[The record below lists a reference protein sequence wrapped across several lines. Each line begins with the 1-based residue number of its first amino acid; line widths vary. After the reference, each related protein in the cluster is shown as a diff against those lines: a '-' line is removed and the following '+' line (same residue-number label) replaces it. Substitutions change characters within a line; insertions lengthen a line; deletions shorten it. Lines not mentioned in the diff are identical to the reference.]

1 MKKIILILCVVFGL
15 GLVGCSLPTE
25 EIYTTEE
32 TKKETVV
39 ETPKEETL
47 EEADI
52 FTVKKLRI
60 LYSFEDYWPEQRDM
74 KFTYVFYIST
84 GGKSW
89 KVVWNK
95 DVEYRIEGSSIY
107 IDVYVPYDAG
117 LEPEVFDFYA
127 PSFDTFSI
135 VEVT

>member
-1 MKKIILILCVVFGL
+1 MKKIITVLCLVLGL

-25 EIYTTEE
+25 EVYTEE
-32 TKKETVV
+32 TKKEAVV
-39 ETPKEETL
+39 ETPKEETK
-47 EEADI
+47 EADY
-52 FTVKKLRI
+52 FTVKTTRMFYHL
-60 LYSFEDYWPEQRDM
+60 EDYWPEQRDM

-84 GGKSW
+84 GGKNW

-107 IDVYVPYDAG
+107 IDVYVPYDTV

-127 PSFDTFSI
+127 PSFDTFTI
-135 VEVT
+135 VEVK